1 MSLETQFHH
10 VLTDLISYFAF
21 MRSVPVLSMF
31 LIKEQRNQ
39 SKVIVFVFQDGLGGW
54 GEGMSR
60 KITEKNPS
68 N

>member
-39 SKVIVFVFQDGLGGW
+39 SKVIVFVFKDSFSFVWIGG
-54 GEGMSR
+54 GGGRE
-60 KITEKNPS
+60 EQKNY
-68 N
+68 